1 MSKPKGIIVIELPE
15 VPEDCYHC
23 NQIDGTRGYC
33 EHVGRFVD
41 HHVKPGERYPTCP
54 IREMPQPRSE
64 CSWEEYD
71 AGWDDCLV
79 AFLGELP
86 ETEEKPQGP
95 SKPLSPMD
103 KFWVEQLLRGMQYE
117 KTSRRKDARKG
128 PEMDW
133 YAGPKTKEAIIRII
147 GMKKL
152 EDGDD

>member
-1 MSKPKGIIVIELPE
+1 M
-15 VPEDCYHC
+15 
-23 NQIDGTRGYC
+23 
-33 EHVGRFVD
+33 
-41 HHVKPGERYPTCP
+41 
-54 IREMPQPRSE
+54 
-64 CSWEEYD
+64 
-71 AGWDDCLV
+71 

-133 YAGPKTKEAIIRII
+133 YAGPKTKEAMIRII

-152 EDGDD
+152 EDGDE

>member
-1 MSKPKGIIVIELPE
+1 MNKPKGILVIELPE

-23 NQIDGTRGYC
+23 NQIDGTAGYC

-41 HHVKPGERYPTCP
+41 HFVKPGERYPTCP
-54 IREMPQPRSE
+54 IRPMPQPRSE

-86 ETEEKPQGP
+86 EAEEKPQGP

-103 KFWVEQLLRGMQYE
+103 KFWVEQLHRGVQYSE
-117 KTSRRKDARKG
+117 SSLTKGRKKV
-128 PEMDW
+128 PEMYW
-133 YAGPKTKEAIIRII
+133 NAGPKTKEAMIRII

-152 EDGDD
+152 EDGDE

>member
-1 MSKPKGIIVIELPE
+1 MSTPKCLLVLDLP
-15 VPEDCYHC
+15 VVAEDCYHC

-117 KTSRRKDARKG
+117 NCSRRRGGGRGAEG
-128 PEMDW
+128 EGEGG
-133 YAGPKTKEAIIRII
+133 AKTKEAIFRII

-152 EDGDD
+152 EDGDE